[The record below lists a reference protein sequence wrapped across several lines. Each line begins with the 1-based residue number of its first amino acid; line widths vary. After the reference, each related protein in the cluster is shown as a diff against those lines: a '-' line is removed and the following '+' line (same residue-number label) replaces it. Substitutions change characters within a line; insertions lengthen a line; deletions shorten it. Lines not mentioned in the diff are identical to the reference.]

1 MVVFHWSC
9 DRTVLSI
16 NRPGGGTTSGIGA
29 AENSA
34 FSDRYL
40 NRASVRTRPLR
51 EVRLAQQS
59 QAAPGIAGRIPSGS
73 SFSAD
78 LRWGWHVRRIG
89 RGCGLGFGRHSRE
102 SARSI
107 CEFAL

>member
-34 FSDRYL
+34 SSDRYL

-59 QAAPGIAGRIPSGS
+59 QAAPGIAGRI
-73 SFSAD
+73 
-78 LRWGWHVRRIG
+78 
-89 RGCGLGFGRHSRE
+89 
-102 SARSI
+102 
-107 CEFAL
+107 